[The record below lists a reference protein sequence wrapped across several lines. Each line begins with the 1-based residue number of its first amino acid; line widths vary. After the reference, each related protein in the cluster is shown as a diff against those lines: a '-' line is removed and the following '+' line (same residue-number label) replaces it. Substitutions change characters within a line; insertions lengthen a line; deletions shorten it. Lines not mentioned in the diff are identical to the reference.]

1 MTPLNFHHFDLLANI
16 RDPRP
21 WTPSPHRDNE
31 TDIIKDENHEIAPPD
46 EKRKERAP
54 RTLSNKALISR
65 LKRRGLDNRIA
76 EILADDIANELE
88 TSNPPVSTTRA
99 AGILSPNHSKKKTSP
114 EHRRTPQRCA
124 FFAKKFWGSAPNPD
138 PFCNAQCPG
147 V

>member
-88 TSNPPVSTTRA
+88 TSNAVNANASFNDSRRW
-99 AGILSPNHSKKKTSP
+99 HFKP
-114 EHRRTPQRCA
+114 E
-124 FFAKKFWGSAPNPD
+124 
-138 PFCNAQCPG
+138 PFKEED
-147 V
+147 